1 MIEVILSINADCFVY
16 DKTSV
21 FILTQTNDFQATSKI
36 NASICVCLLLSLAV
50 AIAVHISFYYLP
62 STSL

>member
-50 AIAVHISFYYLP
+50 AIVVQI
-62 STSL
+62 